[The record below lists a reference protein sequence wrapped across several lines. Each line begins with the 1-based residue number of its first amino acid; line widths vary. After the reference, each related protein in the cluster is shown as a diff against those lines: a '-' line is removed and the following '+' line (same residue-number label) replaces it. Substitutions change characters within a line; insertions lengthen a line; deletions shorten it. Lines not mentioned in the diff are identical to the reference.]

1 MRPLRLAFVAA
12 LAAACSGNGPAAP
25 GPGSA
30 DPREVLVR
38 LAPGVAIETIHARY
52 GTRTIDGV
60 DAERVYLLGLPE
72 DETLEELLP
81 RLVADPDLRAA
92 GPNGRID
99 APEAEGRSTIAFA
112 DPSLVEAD
120 FADQDALARIQAPEA
135 WDETRGAGV
144 IVAVLDTGID
154 ASHPQLQG
162 RIAAGGVDLLDGDDD
177 PSEGTDGFDSDGDG
191 LVDEAVGHGTFVAG
205 LVLSVAPEARIL
217 PVRVLDSDGVG
228 TAFDV
233 ARGIDHARRQGAKVI
248 NLSLGMAGE
257 ADPVADLIDEM
268 ADEGVVFV
276 GSAGNQAVEGPRH
289 FPAGE
294 NDVIG
299 VAATDATDL
308 HASFT
313 NLGSWVDV
321 AAPGVGLVSL
331 YPGQGFATWSGT
343 SFAAA
348 LVSGQAALLVSLRP
362 TGRSDDVRDAIAR
375 SATRLEDPSL
385 GGAGRIDVPEAI
397 RWLLER

>member
-1 MRPLRLAFVAA
+1 MAALVAA
-12 LAAACSGNGPAAP
+12 CGGTGPASP
-25 GPGSA
+25 EQGSF
-30 DPREVLVR
+30 DPREVVVR

-60 DAERVYLLGLPE
+60 AAERVYLLGLPE
-72 DETLEELLP
+72 GETLEELLP
-81 RLVADPDLRAA
+81 RLAADPDLLAA
-92 GPNGRID
+92 GSNGQLD

-112 DPSLVEAD
+112 DPSLVQAD
-120 FADQDALARIQAPEA
+120 FADQEALARIRASEA
-135 WDETRGAGV
+135 WGQTRGAGV
-144 IVAVLDTGID
+144 IVAILDTGID

-162 RIAAGGVDLLDGDDD
+162 RIAAGGIDLIDGDLD
-177 PSEGTDGFDSDGDG
+177 PSERADGFDSDGDG
-191 LVDEAVGHGTFVAG
+191 LVDEALGHGTFVAG

-233 ARGIDHARRQGAKVI
+233 ARAIDHARRQGAQVV
-248 NLSLGMAGE
+248 NMSLGMAAE

-276 GSAGNQAVEGPRH
+276 GSAGNQAIEGPRR

-294 NDVIG
+294 NGVIG
-299 VAATDATDL
+299 VAATDAGDQ

-321 AAPGVGLVSL
+321 AAPGVGLVSF

-348 LVSGQAALLVSLRP
+348 LVSGEAALLVALRP
-362 TGRSDDVRDAIAR
+362 AARSDDIREAIAR
-375 SATRLEDPSL
+375 SATQLSDSSL
-385 GGAGRIDVPEAI
+385 GGAGRIDVPEAV
-397 RWLLER
+397 RWLLEE